1 MKNNKG
7 ITLIALVVT
16 IIVLLILAGVSIAM
30 LTGQNG
36 ILNKA
41 SQASYESKL
50 SNAAESMSYN
60 VTEAI
65 TAHYNKKYV
74 DGTTDTTAEETP
86 AAAIAAGINNS
97 LSGTSGSYTSKADTS
112 VLVTIGEGINLTNK
126 TITIPSDGATNNA
139 TITLTYGGHK
149 KVGTITSLE
158 TGITWST
165 ITAE

>member
-36 ILNKA
+36 ILNRA
-41 SQASYESKL
+41 SEASYESKL

-65 TAHYNKKYV
+65 TAHYNTTYV
-74 DGTTDTTAEETP
+74 TGTTDKTGADSIEK
-86 AAAIAAGINNS
+86 AIVAGIVKS
-97 LSGTSGSYTSKADTS
+97 ISGTSPNYTATSDSNVKVTLGAGIVTTTGSEAVTAGDT
-112 VLVTIGEGINLTNK
+112 
-126 TITIPSDGATNNA
+126 A

-149 KVGTITSLE
+149 KVGTISDTK
-158 TGITWST
+158 TGISWGNVV
-165 ITAE
+165 AE

>member
-65 TAHYNKKYV
+65 TAYYNDTYVTGTASESENASAKAIV
-74 DGTTDTTAEETP
+74 DGIVKSVDSTTDESSHKTT
-86 AAAIAAGINNS
+86 
-97 LSGTSGSYTSKADTS
+97 YTSKADSS
-112 VLVTIGEGINLTNK
+112 VTVEFGTGIVTTAGSEA
-126 TITIPSDGATNNA
+126 ITPGTTA
-139 TITLTYGGHK
+139 TITLKYGGHS
-149 KVGTITSLE
+149 KVGKITSLD
-158 TGITWST
+158 TGISWEK
-165 ITAE
+165 IN